1 MSSPALITRRELAGA
16 LGCHPQT
23 VNRWA
28 SEGMPVATPGRG
40 GRASRYD
47 EAACRAWMDTRRTA
61 AEGEPV
67 DLVRERARKERAQAR
82 LAEQQYAQRAGELLP
97 RGEVEQVW
105 AREIA
110 AVRTKILAIE
120 TTHADRVHRAASEAG
135 VTGVERALHTLARE
149 VLQELAGGE
158 ALAASTAT
166 RRPPR
171 KKTKATKARRR
182 R

>member
-120 TTHADRVHRAASEAG
+120 TTHADRVHRAASETAHDHG
-135 VTGVERALHTLARE
+135 RGS
-149 VLQELAGGE
+149 
-158 ALAASTAT
+158 AASRGDRSTAHDT
-166 RRPPR
+166 APHD
-171 KKTKATKARRR
+171 A
-182 R
+182 